1 MQRAGGF
8 NMKIAVLGSGNGGC
22 AVAFDCAMHG
32 HSVSLFDFD
41 SFPGNIK
48 AISNQGGI
56 YAEGELEGFARI
68 EYAGH
73 DIEKALSGAELI
85 YVVGPAYST
94 RPFAEE
100 CKPHLRKGQI
110 VIVCPG
116 SCMGS
121 IEFINGAQ
129 LGLQGE
135 NVIVAE
141 TSTLPYA
148 VRILEPGRIRIFLK
162 LKDGLFIAAVP
173 GRRLPLVL
181 ERIRDVYPA
190 LKTAKNVL
198 QTALQNGNPAIHPS
212 VTMLNAALIERTGG
226 DFLFYEDGVTPAVGR
241 LIKAID
247 LERIAIGRKLNV
259 DIMSDPDIGYMQG
272 YMAETTYDKGYS
284 EAPGFKGIKAQNS
297 LDYRYFHEDAGYGLV
312 FWQSLA
318 KQVGVEANCISAVIL
333 LASVL
338 MERDYLAQGKRT
350 MKSLGLSEYT
360 GLELEQLLT

>member
-1 MQRAGGF
+1 
-8 NMKIAVLGSGNGGC
+8 
-22 AVAFDCAMHG
+22 MHG
-32 HSVSLFDFD
+32 HSVRLFDFD
-41 SFPGNIK
+41 SYPGNIN
-48 AISNQGGI
+48 AIRKQDGI
-56 YAEGELEGFARI
+56 YSEGELEGFARI

-73 DIEKALSGAELI
+73 EIGKALDGADII

-94 RPFAEE
+94 RPFAEA
-100 CKPHLRKGQI
+100 CKPHLRKGQL

-121 IEFINGAQ
+121 VEFMNGAQ
-129 LGLQGE
+129 LSLQSDS
-135 NVIVAE
+135 VIVAE

-148 VRILEPGRIRIFLK
+148 VRILEPGRIHVFLK
-162 LKDGLFIAAVP
+162 LKDGLFIAAIP
-173 GRRLPLVL
+173 ARRLAFVMGK
-181 ERIRDVYPA
+181 IQDVYPA
-190 LKTAKNVL
+190 LKIAKNVL
-198 QTALQNGNPAIHPS
+198 QTSLQNGNPAIHPS

-272 YMAETTYDKGYS
+272 YMAEATYDKGYS
-284 EAPGFKGIKAQNS
+284 EAPGFKGIKAQSS

-312 FWQSLA
+312 FWHSLA
-318 KQVGVEANCISAVIL
+318 KQIGVETRCISAVIL

-338 MERDYLAQGKRT
+338 MERDYLAEGKRT
-350 MKSLGLSEYT
+350 MKSLGLAEYT
-360 GLELEQLLT
+360 AAELEQLLT